1 MKSRVELPFYVSV
14 GVGMALATSSF
25 TMVSGLL
32 ETVSGFWVPLAVVL
46 AGLVCIVLSLSIAEL
61 ASMFPSAPGIRTY
74 FKTAFGDRMSLF
86 LVYLYL
92 IFVVLI
98 AGVESSVFGQVARAI
113 FPQLSPLSV
122 VLTLLGVVIVTN
134 LLGLDLPRGMQ
145 MLTSFAAVAI
155 ILGVGVLG
163 WAGAPLKS
171 APFEVGDAGAALLVL
186 PAAVGLAIFLFMGF
200 EWVTPLGLSP
210 QAYERKVPLSMP
222 IAIAVLMVTYTV
234 FVIGLLGYMPR
245 QAIIASQ
252 VPHVPYLQAVLG
264 TKGVYL
270 AGILSLSAIF
280 STFNAGIM
288 GGSQILYTLSREGC
302 LPRWCSTMAVS
313 TGAPIG
319 ATLLLGSLT
328 ILSSLAVVTLRLELL
343 FAVIGAAIICWTY
356 GGFMLATLR
365 LRKLAPEKK
374 RTYKTPIYAWLQWAI
389 LLLLV
394 LIGTQSLF
402 VQTERRYLPSL
413 GAVLGIVAA
422 FLLCQWSARRAAA
435 LRPQRPARRP
445 PAPSLDGGSATP

>member
-1 MKSRVELPFYVSV
+1 MKGRLELIFYVSV

-32 ETVSGFWVPLAVVL
+32 ETVSGIWVPLAVVL
-46 AGLVCIVLSLSIAEL
+46 AGLVCIALSLSIAEL
-61 ASMFPSAPGIRTY
+61 ASLFPSAPGIRTY
-74 FKTAFGDRMSLF
+74 FKTAFGDRPSLF

-98 AGVESSVFGQVARAI
+98 AGVESSVFSQVVRAI
-113 FPQLSPLSV
+113 FPQLAPLSV
-122 VLTLLGVVIVTN
+122 VLVLLAAVITTN

-145 MLTSFAAVAI
+145 MLTTFAAVAI

-171 APFEVGDAGAALLVL
+171 APFEVGDAGASLLVL

-222 IAIAVLMVTYTV
+222 IAITVLMVTYTV
-234 FVIGLLGYMPR
+234 FVIGLLGYLPR
-245 QAIIASQ
+245 QAVIASQ

-302 LPRWCSTMAVS
+302 LPRWCATMAVS

-328 ILSSLAVVTLRLELL
+328 VLSSLAVLLLRLELL
-343 FAVIGAAIICWTY
+343 FAVIGAAIICWIY

-374 RTYKTPIYAWLQWAI
+374 RTYKTPVFVWLQWAI

-394 LIGTQSLF
+394 AIGTQSLF

-413 GAVLGIVAA
+413 GALLGIVAA
-422 FLLCQWSARRAAA
+422 FLLSQWSARRAAA
-435 LRPQRPARRP
+435 ARPQRPARRP
-445 PAPSLDGGSATP
+445 TAPSLDGGSATP